1 MLSNIDDMIRAR
13 LNEKGF
19 AVLTAPLNIGI
30 GTK

>member
-1 MLSNIDDMIRAR
+1 MLSKIDDLIRAR
-13 LNEKGF
+13 LTEKGF